1 MWAHNERNVSE
12 RGMFVSSVSIITLDP
27 ELAPL
32 VNYHDCGDDGA
43 SVHAAVEHG
52 VCHYLIDP

>member
-32 VNYHDCGDDGA
+32 VSYLPTHNREA
-43 SVHAAVEHG
+43 HG
-52 VCHYLIDP
+52 RSKAEPA